1 LINDPGIKS
10 CFSFAGKFRLYP
22 AAAFLCLSLSAL
34 FLASCA
40 RVQEYQPGRAMP
52 VTPGQRVSLPR
63 QDITH
68 IVGPGETLWRISK
81 MYDVRMSDIT
91 GANDLSAK
99 PVLKMG
105 QRLLVPRAAPVK
117 PIIPLYPTR
126 KWKYIIIHHSATE
139 EDNAL
144 SLFQMHLRRGF
155 DNGLGYDFLI
165 ANGTRGKKDGQIEV
179 SPRWLK
185 QMDGAH
191 CKASNMNSRGIGV
204 CLVGNFSRDGLGE
217 EQMDSLVYTVN
228 ILRKYYSIPL
238 KNIMGHGQVP
248 GARTECPGKYFPY
261 NEFFSRLRSAG
272 REN

>member
-1 LINDPGIKS
+1 MNSRERKGWFSLGGKS
-10 CFSFAGKFRLYP
+10 LLRRGP
-22 AAAFLCLSLSAL
+22 AFLCLFLSAL

-40 RVQEYQPGRAMP
+40 RVQQYPSGRG
-52 VTPGQRVSLPR
+52 TPEIPTKPLYLPR
-63 QDITH
+63 HDITH

-81 MYDVRMSDIT
+81 MYDVRMNDIT
-91 GANDLSAK
+91 AANDLSAK

-105 QRLLVPRAAPVK
+105 QRLFVPRAAPLK
-117 PIIPLYPTR
+117 PVIPLYPTR
-126 KWKYIIIHHSATE
+126 KWRYIIIHHSATE

-204 CLVGNFSRDGLGE
+204 CLVGNFSRESLGE

-228 ILRKYYSIPL
+228 VLRKYYSIPL

-248 GARTECPGKYFPY
+248 GAKTECPGKCFPY
-261 NEFFSRLRSAG
+261 NELFSRLRSAERG
-272 REN
+272 N